1 MSTSGNRMKSNIID
15 SVFKLDQEFN
25 FKFVFTESTLHSPFT
40 CAEESIHC
48 MRFKVMHAAHL
59 ILVVH

>member
-1 MSTSGNRMKSNIID
+1 MSTSGNTMKSNIID
-15 SVFKLDQEFN
+15 SVFKLDQEF
-25 FKFVFTESTLHSPFT
+25 KFVLTESTLHSPFT

-48 MRFKVMHAAHL
+48 MRFKAMHSAHL